1 MPSGL
6 FAMNG
11 QITALTPSC
20 PGPANPSDPI
30 WDRLGRELGP

>member
-20 PGPANPSDPI
+20 PGPANPS
-30 WDRLGRELGP
+30 